1 MRASAR
7 FHQSDVTR
15 ALRAGLK
22 AGVPVAVRI
31 EAATGDL
38 LIFPVQPATPDTGGD
53 EIDRMI
59 ARAKL

>member
-1 MRASAR
+1 MKAPAR
-7 FHQSDVTR
+7 FLQSDLMW
-15 ALRAGLK
+15 ALKAGVK

-38 LIFPVQPATPDTGGD
+38 LVFPVQPAAHDNGGD

-59 ARAKL
+59 AQAKL

>member
-1 MRASAR
+1 MKAAAR

-15 ALRAGLK
+15 ALRAGVR

-38 LIFPVQPATPDTGGD
+38 LIIPVQPAQLGGGD

-59 ARAKL
+59 ERAKL